1 MSTDES
7 TADIVA
13 RLHADV
19 VARLAHDERLR
30 KVEQDLAAL
39 RLLPDEIRR
48 MEGRLVAAI
57 AENRPRPVWPAVS
70 AIAATSRPY
79 STAEAA

>member
-19 VARLAHDERLR
+19 VARLAHDE
-30 KVEQDLAAL
+30 
-39 RLLPDEIRR
+39 
-48 MEGRLVAAI
+48 
-57 AENRPRPVWPAVS
+57 
-70 AIAATSRPY
+70 TY
-79 STAEAA
+79 EAA